1 MSRARDLET
10 QQIFTRR
17 ALVLGGTKLALFGA
31 LAGKLYYLQVV
42 EAARY
47 RTLSEDNQ
55 FNLELL
61 PPIRGRIFDRNGGP
75 LADNRDNFR
84 IEIVAE
90 QTGDVARTLAA
101 LRSIIHI
108 EDWDLKRV
116 LREIKRKRSFVPIT
130 VVENLSREDISKV
143 AINTPYLPGIRI
155 EVGRSR
161 NYPYGAAAVHLTGY
175 VAAVAE
181 SELTGDPV
189 LELPDFRIGKSG
201 IEKFYDREMRGEAG
215 QRQVEVN
222 ALGRII
228 RKLPGN
234 EGQPGQDV
242 ALTIDVRLQDLA
254 SRRLVQGKS
263 EAISVED
270 PRAREA
276 LASGKAPSIISQTST
291 GTTVVNLDEDG
302 KIAPPESGAAV
313 LLDVHHGDVLALV
326 STPGFD
332 PNLFNNGLSPRDW
345 EHLLSNPRSPMTNK
359 SIAGQYSPGST
370 FKMLV
375 CLAALEAG
383 VVTRDVEVFCS
394 GYMELGNERF
404 HCWKKHG
411 HGKLDMF
418 GALEQSCDI
427 YLYEMAK
434 RVGIDRIAELSRRFG
449 LGEKLKIDLP
459 GESRGLVPSRE
470 WKLATR
476 GEPWQH
482 GETLITGIGQGF
494 LLCTPLQ
501 MATMTA
507 RLVNGGYAVVPRLVH
522 KPDAGETSFETLN
535 VSPSHLEV
543 VLEGMT
549 RVVNGKRGTARAV
562 PLESDEFQFGGKS
575 GSVQVKRISRAERLL
590 GKIKNKD
597 RPWRD
602 RDHALFVAYAPL
614 EAPRFA
620 VSVVVEHGG
629 SGSTMAAPIARDILA
644 EAIRLDPARIAN
656 RQRSRKKK
664 N

>member
-1 MSRARDLET
+1 MRRTSDQET
-10 QQIFTRR
+10 QRTFTRR
-17 ALVLGGTKLALFGA
+17 ALVLAGAKLGLFSA
-31 LAGKLYYLQVV
+31 LAGRLYYLQVV

-47 RTLSEDNQ
+47 HTLSQDNQ

-61 PPIRGRIFDRNGGP
+61 PPIRGRIFDRNGLA

-90 QTGDVARTLAA
+90 QTNDVVRTLAT
-101 LRSIIHI
+101 LREIITI
-108 EDWDLKRV
+108 EDWDFKRV
-116 LREIKRKRSFVPIT
+116 LRETKRKRGFVPIT

-155 EVGRSR
+155 EVGQSR
-161 NYPYGAAAVHLTGY
+161 NYPFGETAVHLTGY
-175 VAAVAE
+175 VAAVSE

-201 IEKFYDREMRGEAG
+201 IEKLLDRDMRGASG

-234 EGQPGQDV
+234 EGQPGRDV
-242 ALTIDVRLQDLA
+242 TLTVDVRLQALA
-254 SRRLVQGKS
+254 SRRLAQGKS
-263 EAISVED
+263 ERVATTD
-270 PRAREA
+270 PRAR
-276 LASGKAPSIISQTST
+276 KAMAARKISPPIE
-291 GTTVVNLDEDG
+291 GTINLDKNG
-302 KIAPPESGAAV
+302 AIAPPESGAAV
-313 LLDVHHGDVLALV
+313 VMDIHRGDVLALT

-332 PNLFNNGLSPRDW
+332 PNLFNKGLSPRDW

-359 SIAGQYSPGST
+359 SITGQYSPGST
-370 FKMLV
+370 FKMIV

-383 VVTRDVEVFCS
+383 VAAADTKVFCP
-394 GYMELGNERF
+394 GHMELGNARF
-404 HCWKKHG
+404 HCWKKYGHG
-411 HGKLDMF
+411 HLDMT

-434 RVGIDRIAELSRRFG
+434 RVGIDRISELSRRFG
-449 LGEKLKIDLP
+449 LGEKLNIDLP
-459 GESRGLVPSRE
+459 GEARGLMPSRE

-476 GEPWQH
+476 GEPWQQ

-494 LLCTPLQ
+494 VLCTPLQ

-507 RLVNGGYAVVPRLVH
+507 RLVNGGNAVVPRLVRDDDS
-522 KPDAGETSFETLN
+522 PEPSFETLN
-535 VSPSHLEV
+535 LTPRHLRLV
-543 VLEGMT
+543 IEGME

-562 PLESDEFQFGGKS
+562 PRQSDLFKFGGKS
-575 GSVQVKRISRAERLL
+575 GSVQVKRISRAERLA
-590 GKIKNKD
+590 GKIKNED

-602 RDHALFVAYAPL
+602 RDHAMFVAYAPM
-614 EAPRFA
+614 EAPRYA
-620 VSVVVEHGG
+620 VAVVVEHGG
-629 SGSTMAAPIARDILA
+629 SGSSMAAPIARDILA
-644 EAIRLDPARIAN
+644 ETMRLDPARVAAAASPP
-656 RQRSRKKK
+656 RDES
-664 N
+664 

>member
-1 MSRARDLET
+1 MRRTSDQET
-10 QQIFTRR
+10 QRIFTRR
-17 ALVLGGTKLALFGA
+17 ALLLGGAKLGLFSA
-31 LAGKLYYLQVV
+31 LAGRLYYLQVV

-61 PPIRGRIFDRNGGP
+61 PPIRGRIFDRNGLA

-90 QTGDVARTLAA
+90 QTPDVARTLAT
-101 LRSIIHI
+101 LREIVDI
-108 EDWDLKRV
+108 EDWDFKRV
-116 LREIKRKRSFVPIT
+116 LRETKRKRGFVPIT
-130 VVENLSREDISKV
+130 VVENLSRQEISKV

-161 NYPYGAAAVHLTGY
+161 NYPYGTAAVHLTGY

-201 IEKFYDREMRGEAG
+201 IEKLHDLEMRGSSG

-234 EGQPGQDV
+234 EGQPGRDV
-242 ALTIDVRLQDLA
+242 SLTVDVRLQELA
-254 SRRLVQGKS
+254 ARRLAQGKS
-263 EAISVED
+263 ESVPSND
-270 PRAREA
+270 PRAKQA
-276 LASGKAPSIISQTST
+276 LAALKTSVPA
-291 GTTVVNLDEDG
+291 GEVVNLDKAG

-313 LLDVHHGDVLALV
+313 VMDIHRGDILALV

-332 PNLFNNGLSPRDW
+332 PNLFNKGLSPRDW
-345 EHLLSNPRSPMTNK
+345 ERLLSNPRSPMTNK
-359 SIAGQYSPGST
+359 SITGQYSPGST
-370 FKMLV
+370 FKMIV

-383 VVTRDVEVFCS
+383 VATADTKIFCP
-394 GYMELGNERF
+394 GHTQLGNAKF
-404 HCWKKHG
+404 HCWKTHG
-411 HGKLDMF
+411 HGQLDMV
-418 GALEQSCDI
+418 GALEQSCDV

-434 RVGIDRIAELSRRFG
+434 RVGIDRLADLARRFG
-449 LGEKLKIDLP
+449 LGEKLGVDLP
-459 GESRGLVPSRE
+459 GESRGLIPSRE
-470 WKLATR
+470 WKQATR
-476 GEPWQH
+476 GEAWQR

-494 LLCTPLQ
+494 VLCTPLQ

-507 RLVNGGYAVVPRLVH
+507 RLVNGGSAVVPRLVRD
-522 KPDAGETSFETLN
+522 PDAAAPNFEALN
-535 VSPSHLEV
+535 ITPRHMRLVI
-543 VLEGMT
+543 EGME

-562 PLESDEFQFGGKS
+562 PRKTDPFRFGGKS
-575 GSVQVKRISRAERLL
+575 GSVQVKRISKAERLA
-590 GKIKNKD
+590 GKIKNED

-602 RDHALFVAYAPL
+602 RDHAMFVAYAPM
-614 EAPRFA
+614 EAPRYA

-629 SGSTMAAPIARDILA
+629 GGSTMAAPIARDILL
-644 EAIRLDPARIAN
+644 ETMRLDPARIAAASN
-656 RQRSRKKK
+656 EFREES
-664 N
+664 